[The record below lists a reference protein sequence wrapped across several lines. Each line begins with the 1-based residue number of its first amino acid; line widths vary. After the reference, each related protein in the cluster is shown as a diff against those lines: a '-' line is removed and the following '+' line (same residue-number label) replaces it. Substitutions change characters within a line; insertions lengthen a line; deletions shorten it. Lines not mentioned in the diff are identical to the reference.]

1 MLMSMVDPDPITP
14 MTALTLNQDGQL
26 TYMGEDG
33 CRRVIL
39 GDSGLLRR
47 LEQLRHKAEEN

>member
-1 MLMSMVDPDPITP
+1 MLISMVDPDPITP

-26 TYMGEDG
+26 TYIGEDG

-47 LEQLRHKAEEN
+47 LEQLRQKADEN